1 MEETAFVNFLKNDWN
16 SWMQVGAVVCVILA
30 ILILLYHE
38 FRVMQIKDFKEKY
51 DYVNRNE
58 IRFFWYAVI
67 AIIVAAG
74 FYANTLATGK
84 IVSHGVLWFYV
95 RLFITA
101 SFVVIGYFV
110 FFSMVRIYYPRS
122 VEKRLVKLR
131 SKPRISPSGN
141 EMRRLSE
148 DEEDAHLDAAQIAEE
163 ASGVHSV
170 DYDVWLDEKTGH
182 KKIEK
187 YQSYLHAEQCP
198 ECGFY
203 TFKIVKEEVAEKP
216 TDSQPGILVKH
227 YQCDYCN
234 HREARETKIASL
246 AKNVA

>member
-1 MEETAFVNFLKNDWN
+1 MEETRFVTFVKTDWN
-16 SWMQVGAVVCVILA
+16 RYMEMGAAAWVVLA
-30 ILILLYHE
+30 ILIFLYHE
-38 FRVMQIKDFKEKY
+38 FKVMQIKDYKEKY
-51 DYVNRNE
+51 DYVNLNE
-58 IRFFWYAVI
+58 VRFFWYSVLCI
-67 AIIVAAG
+67 VVAAA
-74 FYANTLATGK
+74 FFANTLATEK
-84 IVSHGVLWFYV
+84 ILSHGILWFYV

-110 FFSMVRIYYPRS
+110 FYSMVRIYYPRS

-131 SKPRISPSGN
+131 SQPRVSPAGN

-148 DEEDAHLDAAQIAEE
+148 EEEDAHLDAAQIAEE

-170 DYDVWLDEKTGH
+170 DYDVWLDDKTGY

-187 YQSYLHAEQCP
+187 YQSSLHAEQCP

-203 TFKIVKEEVAEKP
+203 TFKITKEEIEQKP
-216 TDSQPGILVKH
+216 TETQGGLLIKH
-227 YQCDYCN
+227 YQCDYCS
-234 HREARETKIASL
+234 HREARETKLASL